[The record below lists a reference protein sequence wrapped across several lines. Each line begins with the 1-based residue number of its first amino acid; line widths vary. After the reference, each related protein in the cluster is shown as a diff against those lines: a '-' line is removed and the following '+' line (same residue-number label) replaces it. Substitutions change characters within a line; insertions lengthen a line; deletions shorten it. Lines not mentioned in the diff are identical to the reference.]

1 MKAAIGDERRQA
13 VLPRHSLA
21 LIRPDARDQIAA
33 TAPDKAARDSVAQ
46 WLDRDLPLIVR
57 RGNPGLRSHLIA
69 LGAPL
74 PPSQGKRRIGVI
86 AESAA
91 IVRRCDPP
99 PVGEIADRL
108 PTARRAAL
116 SELTFGPTCDL
127 QFHVVGSALWEVLT
141 GLPYLHANS
150 DVDLV
155 SRLRDPLDIPALC
168 ECLARWEARHARRVD
183 CEMEFPDGSA
193 VAWREWS
200 LTRPDAR
207 VLVKRIDGVVLRS
220 KRALVRCL
228 SDFPQRHAA

>member
-1 MKAAIGDERRQA
+1 MKAAVGDHRRQA
-13 VLPRHSLA
+13 VLPRHSLVW
-21 LIRPDARDQIAA
+21 IRPDARDQVAA
-33 TAPDKAARDSVAQ
+33 TAPDKAARDSIVQ

-57 RGNPGLRSHLIA
+57 RRDPGLRSHLIA

-91 IVRRCDPP
+91 MVRGCDPP
-99 PVGEIADRL
+99 LVAEIVDRL
-108 PTARRAAL
+108 PIAWRAAL
-116 SELTFGPTCDL
+116 SKLAFGTTCDL
-127 QFHVVGSALWEVLT
+127 KFHVVGSALWEALT
-141 GLPYLHANS
+141 GLSYLHVNS

-155 SRLRDPLDIPALC
+155 SRLRDPLDIPKLC

-193 VAWREWS
+193 VAWREWFA
-200 LTRPDAR
+200 TQPDAQ
-207 VLVKRIDGVVLRS
+207 VLVKRTDGVVLRS

-228 SDFPQRHAA
+228 GAFPQRRAA